1 MVECADDTW
10 SPPPS
15 AGPLRLRTVQSGG
28 KTVLIPETEDHRADL
43 FATAYLAAHHED
55 PLNTRRTRFQSLASF
70 KLAAIV
76 SDIQRPEP
84 RLSYETGLTDP
95 ELSAINLLIRHTQ
108 EDLGRLAE
116 FKMQGVDFAD
126 LEATLSRFELAAPA
140 TRILRATYVIDYL
153 EWLMNAGDGVLS
165 RYVVSDRDIEAR
177 RQAFA
182 GIRRCITKPKV
193 PGRVR
198 RPVFTG
204 SALAQLERHMETYDP
219 AAIWKDR
226 LTALRNSTMF
236 ALQFF
241 GGLRRSEVLGLK
253 WEDIRSGRGADYPPE
268 IHVVDR
274 RDDPKDPRRYKP
286 AAKTGAGMVT
296 VPVEVFRRLDE
307 EWREAW
313 DEINDLAEDLGVEDN
328 MDHTFVFVTTTIRRP
343 DVLGSPLSLAGFDAA
358 SRALCAGCG
367 FTDGEATSHALRHL
381 CAMRYVRRRRGMGHT
396 ADAIEKGLREFF
408 RWSPSSNM
416 PSYYTA
422 HEDHAAIYTD
432 MVADAR
438 FMNEL

>member
-1 MVECADDTW
+1 MKCAQEIPAGT
-10 SPPPS
+10 SS
-15 AGPLRLRTVQSGG
+15 AEPLRLRTVQSGG
-28 KTVLIPETEDHRADL
+28 KTVLIPATHDHRADL

-70 KLAAIV
+70 RLAVIV
-76 SDIQRPEP
+76 GDIEWPEQ

-116 FKMQGVDFAD
+116 WKMQGVDFAD
-126 LEATLSRFELAAPA
+126 LEAALSRFELASNA
-140 TRILRATYVIDYL
+140 TRILRATYIIDYL
-153 EWLMNAGDGVLS
+153 EWLMKVGDGVLT

-198 RPVFTG
+198 RTVFTG
-204 SALAQLERHMETYDP
+204 SALARLEQHMETYDP
-219 AAIWKDR
+219 ASTWKDR

-241 GGLRRSEVLGLK
+241 GGLRRSEVLALK
-253 WEDIRSGRGADYPPE
+253 WEDIKPGRGANFPPE
-268 IHVVDR
+268 IRIVAR
-274 RDDPKDPRRYKP
+274 RDDPDDPRRYKP
-286 AAKTGAGMVT
+286 EAKTGPGVVT
-296 VPVEVFRRLDE
+296 VPINVFRQLDIT
-307 EWREAW
+307 WREAW
-313 DEINDLAEDLGVEDN
+313 DEINDIAEDLGVEEN
-328 MDHTFVFVTTTIRRP
+328 MDHTFIFVTTTIRRP

-381 CAMRYVRRRRGMGHT
+381 CAMRYVRRRRDMGHT

-408 RWSPSSNM
+408 RWSASSGM
-416 PSYYTA
+416 PFYYTA
-422 HEDHAAIYTD
+422 HEDHAAIYAD
-432 MVADAR
+432 MIADAR